1 MKTTM
6 LGRMGVFTL
15 SLATALTV
23 FLGSVAHAQQ
33 KKPNILVIWGDDI
46 GIHNISA
53 YSLGVMGYKTPNSDR
68 LAREG
73 AAHRPGTVAEGAR
86 DLQDV
91 PADAGSGELQ
101 PGPGHGT
108 AQEGAGPPE
117 PVTKLKVLDHAGG
130 PKGPPVCLVPSNRR
144 P

>member
-1 MKTTM
+1 M

-46 GIHNISA
+46 GNHNISA
-53 YSLGVMGYKTPNSDR
+53 YSLGVMGYKTPNIDR

-73 AAHRPGTVAEGAR
+73 AARRLGTVVEGAR
-86 DLQDV
+86 DLADV

-117 PVTKLKVLDHAGG
+117 PMTRAAAIDDETGG
-130 PKGPPVCLVPSNRR
+130 PFGPPVFLVPSNRR